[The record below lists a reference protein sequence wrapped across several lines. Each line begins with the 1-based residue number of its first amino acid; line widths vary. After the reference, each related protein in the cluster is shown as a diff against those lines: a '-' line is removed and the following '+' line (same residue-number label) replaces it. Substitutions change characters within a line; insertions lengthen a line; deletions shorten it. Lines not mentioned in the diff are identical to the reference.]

1 MKGLQLFR
9 QTEQLLPRWLRDKV
23 KLAADSFASLE
34 TRMQLV
40 IELSRLNIEQ
50 GTGGPFGAAVF
61 EVQTGRLI
69 AAGVNRVV
77 PLNNSTAHAEMLAI
91 TGAQSALGSFDL
103 GAKGQPGCELVTSCE
118 PCAMCFGAIPWSGI
132 QSVVCGATAA
142 DAQRIGF
149 DEGPRHPDWVNEL
162 EKRGIHVKTGVCRD
176 TAVKVLNDYQLAQG
190 VIYNGRVA

>member
-1 MKGLQLFR
+1 MLPATDAMLPQWLLDRLATETAGFATVGSRMK
-9 QTEQLLPRWLRDKV
+9 
-23 KLAADSFASLE
+23 
-34 TRMQLV
+34 LV
-40 IELSRLNIEQ
+40 IDLSRLNVGQ

-61 EVQTGRLI
+61 DAGNGTLI

-91 TGAQSALGSFDL
+91 AAAQQKLGCFDL
-103 GAKGQPGCELVTSCE
+103 GAKGMPDCELVTSCE

-132 QSVVCGATAA
+132 RRVVCGATAA

-149 DEGPRHPDWVNEL
+149 DEGPRHPDWVAEL
-162 EKRGIHVKTGVCRD
+162 EKRGIHVQTGVCRD
-176 TAVKVLNDYQLAQG
+176 AAARVLNDYQSAQG